1 MGEKAFA
8 KRRKIPTRLTGFQRF
23 IDGEGSALTENTKG
37 ELEMTY
43 ADRFEQMPFVEKM
56 FIAFIGMVVMSLAG
70 LVAMTLVLVILKI
83 AIGGIC

>member
-1 MGEKAFA
+1 
-8 KRRKIPTRLTGFQRF
+8 
-23 IDGEGSALTENTKG
+23 
-37 ELEMTY
+37 MTY

-70 LVAMTLVLVILKI
+70 LVAMTLVLVIFKI